1 MSKPDIKVT
10 RRLLS
15 YDDFYGY
22 FVLRSTRTIIREEPT
37 WTMFGHHQ
45 ELGKYVAKRLG
56 APGGPVVVI
65 SRR

>member
-1 MSKPDIKVT
+1 MGNSDTKVT

-15 YDDFYGY
+15 YDDFCEY

-45 ELGKYVAKRLG
+45 ELGRYVAKRLG
-56 APGGPVVVI
+56 APGGPVIVI